1 MDEKRTTPKRPEP
14 PDEPEH
20 CEDDD
25 SQGDDDS
32 KEDSFEIPYA
42 GEVTIQPREAPPTP
56 PPTKRIH
63 RRRPLPATKDRSDRD
78 KS

>member
-1 MDEKRTTPKRPEP
+1 MNEKKPAPKL

-20 CEDDD
+20 AEDDD
-25 SQGDDDS
+25 SNETDDS
-32 KEDSFEIPYA
+32 TEDSFEIPYG
-42 GEVTIQPREAPPTP
+42 GEITVEPREAPPTP

-63 RRRPLPATKDRSDRD
+63 RRRPLPPTKDSGDQD